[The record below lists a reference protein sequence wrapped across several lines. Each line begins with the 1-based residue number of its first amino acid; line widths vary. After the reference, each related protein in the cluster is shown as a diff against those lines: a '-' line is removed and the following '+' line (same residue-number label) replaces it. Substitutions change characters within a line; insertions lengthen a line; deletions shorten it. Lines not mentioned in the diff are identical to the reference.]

1 MATAAFEGGGPA
13 GTAEKDGVQRI
24 AVVAGDGIGPE
35 VTAQAVR
42 VLQACAAASGKKLEF
57 HEYLIGGAAYQAA
70 GSPLPEETLAG
81 CRAADAVLL
90 GAVGGPQWDGLPAD
104 KRPEAALLG
113 LRQALGDFANLRPVW
128 VWPAL
133 WGRSPL
139 RPEVCQGVDLM
150 IVRELTGG
158 LYFGQPRGRRR
169 VPVAAAAGR
178 GGPEPTQAEEWQA
191 IDTLAYAEHEIRRVA
206 EVAFSLA
213 RRRRGLVTSVDKAN
227 VLESSRLWRQVVGE
241 VAQNYPDVRLSH
253 MLVDNAAMQLVRAP
267 AQFDVILTE
276 NMFGDILSDEAA
288 MAGGALGLLPSASLG
303 GPVAIYEPVH
313 GSAPDIAG
321 KGVANPLGAI
331 LAAAM
336 LVRWSFGWEAEAQA
350 VETAVERALQT
361 GRTADLAAAG
371 EPALSTEE
379 MGQRVL
385 EELRGALLQTAAARA
400 E

>member
-1 MATAAFEGGGPA
+1 MATAAFEGAGPA
-13 GTAEKDGVQRI
+13 GTAEKDGVKHI

-42 VLQACAAASGKKLEF
+42 VLQACAAASGKKLVF

-113 LRQALGDFANLRPVW
+113 LRQALGDFANLRPVR

-158 LYFGQPRGRRR
+158 LYFGRPRGRRR
-169 VPVAAAAGR
+169 VPVAAAAGG
-178 GGPEPTQAEEWQA
+178 GGPEPIQAEEWQA

-321 KGVANPLGAI
+321 KGIANPLGAI

-350 VETAVERALQT
+350 VETAVERALQS

-385 EELRGALLQTAAARA
+385 EELRGALQTAAARA